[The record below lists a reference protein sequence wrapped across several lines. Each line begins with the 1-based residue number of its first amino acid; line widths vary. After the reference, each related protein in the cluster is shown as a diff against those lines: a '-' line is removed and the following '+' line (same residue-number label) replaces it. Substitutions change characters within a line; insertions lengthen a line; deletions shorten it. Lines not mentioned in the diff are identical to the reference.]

1 MLALNLMDSPTGRA
15 LRAIHDSETAARVLG
30 IDVARKKLA
39 VFIVSA
45 VYASIA
51 GSLFALFNGHVT
63 PDIAGFLRSIELVA
77 MVVLGGMGSVLG
89 SLVGA
94 AFLIVL
100 PQTLA
105 ALHDYE
111 QLMLGAVLML
121 TIIFMRAG
129 VVPTLARV
137 LTLRP
142 A

>member
-1 MLALNLMDSPTGRA
+1 
-15 LRAIHDSETAARVLG
+15 
-30 IDVARKKLA
+30 
-39 VFIVSA
+39 
-45 VYASIA
+45 
-51 GSLFALFNGHVT
+51 
-63 PDIAGFLRSIELVA
+63 
-77 MVVLGGMGSVLG
+77 VLGGMGSVLG

-137 LTLRP
+137 LPLRP